1 MSKTINGRGARCVV
15 VSVPELVDRAL
26 LRAAA
31 DLAAARALPHR
42 THLDNL
48 RRCERMAAIE
58 DRRRRWWAVLERW
71 AYGSGSPVPIV
82 FGTAIIEAEYSAADA
97 CRYWSELA
105 DYYRTRAAGLD
116 PDDTASGWAS

>member
-1 MSKTINGRGARCVV
+1 MSKTINDRGAERVLV
-15 VSVPELVDRAL
+15 DVPELVDRAL
-26 LRAAA
+26 LRASE

-71 AYGSGSPVPIV
+71 AYGPGRPIPIV
-82 FGTAIIEAEYSAADA
+82 FGTAVIDAEYSAAEA
-97 CRYWSELA
+97 CRYWSDLA
-105 DYYRTRAAGLD
+105 DYYYKRSTGLD
-116 PDDTASGWAS
+116 PDDTTSGWAS